1 MNYLEQERQD
11 ALAVSYVLGSMRGKA
26 RLRFQGLLMQHL
38 PLRQAVWRWEQHL
51 NPVVEQLKPVTPD
64 ANVWQRLTIRL
75 GWQAPLP
82 AVTAT
87 ASPRSYWKETFA
99 VAMAA
104 CLALVL
110 LLPQLNV
117 PDADTQSQ
125 SQFAIV
131 QNSEA
136 KALWVV
142 KWQQQQLTVQATAAV
157 ERLTDADYELWML
170 PENGQAPISLGLLP
184 QQAKAERPLPNSV
197 NGLKVA
203 ALAVSLEPKGGSP
216 TGQPTGPVLHTA
228 QLIQL

>member
-1 MNYLEQERQD
+1 MNYLDQERQD

-38 PLRQAVWRWEQHL
+38 VLRQAVWRWEKHL
-51 NPVVEQLKPVTPD
+51 NPVVEQLKPVVPD
-64 ANVWQRLTIRL
+64 RNVWQRLTIRL
-75 GWQAPLP
+75 GWQAPLSE
-82 AVTAT
+82 V
-87 ASPRSYWKETFA
+87 ASPRSYWKEIFA

-110 LLPQLNV
+110 LIPRLDQAIPAQL
-117 PDADTQSQ
+117 
-125 SQFAIV
+125 AIV
-131 QNSEA
+131 QNSQA
-136 KALWVV
+136 QALWVV

-170 PENGQAPISLGLLP
+170 PENGNPPISLGLLP
-184 QQAKAERPLPNSV
+184 QQAQAQRPLPEQI

-228 QLIQL
+228 QLVQL